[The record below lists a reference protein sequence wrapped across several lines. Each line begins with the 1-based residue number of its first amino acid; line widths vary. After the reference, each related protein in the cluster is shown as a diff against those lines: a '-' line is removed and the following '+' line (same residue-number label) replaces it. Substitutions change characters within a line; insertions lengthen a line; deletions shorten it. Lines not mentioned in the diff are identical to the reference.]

1 MTPYV
6 SFVCKV
12 LSSVAPDSQPLQ
24 LSTGDTR
31 TMNYDMHDNIATISI
46 DDGKANVVGH
56 DFLVAIN
63 DALDRAEKE
72 KAGAII
78 LRGREGMFS
87 AGFDLGEFKKGPA
100 AGMAM
105 VTKGMQ
111 LLIRLYGFPLPLV
124 AACTG
129 HGIAMGAFI
138 IMACDSRIGTR
149 GNYKIT
155 LPETAIGMELPHT
168 LLELTASRI
177 PPQYMTR
184 VAIQSEVFAPDQAI
198 TAGFL
203 DEVVEAAELNARALE
218 VAAHLA
224 KLPQSAY
231 AANKLFV
238 RKKALAAMAEEL
250 DKMIA
255 QMS

>member
-1 MTPYV
+1 
-6 SFVCKV
+6 
-12 LSSVAPDSQPLQ
+12 
-24 LSTGDTR
+24 
-31 TMNYDMHDNIATISI
+31 MNYLLSNNIAVVSL

-56 DFLVAIN
+56 DFLDSVN
-63 DALDRAEKE
+63 RALDQAEKDC
-72 KAGAII
+72 AGAVI

-129 HGIAMGAFI
+129 HAIAMGAFV
-138 IMACDSRIGTR
+138 IMACDTRIGTR

-155 LPETAIGMELPHT
+155 LPETAIGMELPAM

-177 PPQYMTR
+177 SPQYMTR
-184 VAIQSEVFAPDQAI
+184 VAIQSEVFEPDQAV
-198 TAGFL
+198 TVGFL
-203 DEVVEAAELNARALE
+203 DEVVDAQVLDARALA
-218 VAAHLA
+218 VAEKLAHL
-224 KLPQSAY
+224 PQRHY
-231 AANKLFV
+231 AANKLFA
-238 RKKALAAMAEEL
+238 RKKVLEAMAEGLE
-250 DKMIA
+250 KMITPVP
-255 QMS
+255 Q

>member
-1 MTPYV
+1 MKYET
-6 SFVCKV
+6 
-12 LSSVAPDSQPLQ
+12 Q
-24 LSTGDTR
+24 
-31 TMNYDMHDNIATISI
+31 DNIATITI
-46 DDGKANVVGH
+46 DDGKANVVGLE
-56 DFLVAIN
+56 FLDAIN
-63 DALDRAEKE
+63 AFLDRAELE
-72 KAGAII
+72 KVGAII

-105 VTKGMQ
+105 VAKGFQ

-138 IMACDSRIGTR
+138 MMACDSRIGTR

-155 LPETAIGMELPHT
+155 LPETAIGMELPYT
-168 LLELTASRI
+168 LLELTASRV
-177 PPQYMTR
+177 PPQFMTR

-198 TAGFL
+198 AAGFL
-203 DEVVEAAELNARALE
+203 DEVVETQELNARAHE

-224 KLPQSAY
+224 KLPQTAY

-238 RKKALAAMAEEL
+238 RKNALAAMTEEL
-250 DKMIA
+250 DKMVA
-255 QMS
+255 QTS

>member
-1 MTPYV
+1 
-6 SFVCKV
+6 
-12 LSSVAPDSQPLQ
+12 
-24 LSTGDTR
+24 
-31 TMNYDMHDNIATISI
+31 MNYETKDNTVTITI

-56 DFLVAIN
+56 GFLDAIN
-63 DALDRAEKE
+63 AALDRAEQE
-72 KAGAII
+72 KAGAVI
-78 LRGREGMFS
+78 LRGREGIFS
-87 AGFDLGEFKKGPA
+87 AGFDLSEFKKGPA
-100 AGMAM
+100 AGMSM

-111 LLIRLYGFPLPLV
+111 LLVRLYGFPLPLV

-138 IMACDSRIGTR
+138 IMACDTRIGTR

-177 PPQYMTR
+177 PPNFMTR
-184 VAIQSEVFAPDQAI
+184 AAIQAEVFTPDQAI

-203 DEVVEAAELNARALE
+203 DEVVDSPELDARAQE
-218 VAAHLA
+218 VAAQLA
-224 KLPQSAY
+224 RLPQSVY

-238 RKKALAAMAEEL
+238 RKNALAAMAQEL

-255 QMS
+255 QMP